1 MIPKNYN
8 TKGDIMNEEYLKLEN
23 QLCFSTYALSRAI
36 IKKYRP
42 YLDEVNLT
50 YPQYIVLLV
59 MWEKNSISMK
69 ELGEKLL
76 LDSGTLTPLIK
87 KLENMNLL
95 IRKRS
100 TLDERLLLITLTKE
114 GLEFKDKVKDIPFK
128 VFNTINAPMNN
139 LTDLKSKSDD
149 LLTLLTK

>member
-1 MIPKNYN
+1 
-8 TKGDIMNEEYLKLEN
+8 MNEEYLKLEN
-23 QLCFSTYALSRAI
+23 QLCFSTYALSRAL

-59 MWEKNSISMK
+59 MWEKTSISMK
-69 ELGEKLL
+69 DLGEKLL

-87 KLENMNLL
+87 KLENMNLI

-114 GLEFKDKVKDIPFK
+114 GQGFKEKVKDIPFK
-128 VFNTINAPMNN
+128 VFNTINSPMDD
-139 LTDLKSKSDD
+139 LIDLKAKSDN

>member
-1 MIPKNYN
+1 
-8 TKGDIMNEEYLKLEN
+8 MNEEYLKLEN

-36 IKKYRP
+36 TKRYRP

-59 MWEKNSISMK
+59 MWEENSISMK
-69 ELGEKLL
+69 ELGERLL

-87 KLENMNLL
+87 KLESMNLI

-100 TLDERLLLITLTKE
+100 TLDERLLLITLTDE
-114 GLEFKDKVKDIPFK
+114 GIQFKDKVKDIPFK
-128 VFNTINAPMNN
+128 VFSTINSP
-139 LTDLKSKSDD
+139 LDDLIELKSKSDN